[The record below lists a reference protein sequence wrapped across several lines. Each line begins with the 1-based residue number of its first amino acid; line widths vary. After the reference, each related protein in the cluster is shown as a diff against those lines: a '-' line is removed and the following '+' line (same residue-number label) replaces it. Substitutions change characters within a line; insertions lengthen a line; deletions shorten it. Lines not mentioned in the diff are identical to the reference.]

1 MQTDAF
7 RRLKFELCEYL
18 RLYDAGLKK
27 RANAHLKGA
36 VRKFK
41 SEFSEAERDYALN
54 ELCREI
60 LDESESELKNL
71 KSRGNG
77 ELPFRLGELVGEYLK
92 RRCIA
97 GAMPHLRRAYQI
109 CARSLWELD
118 KNDLLRRAYRH
129 ERCNACTVELYFCML
144 LDALDWGA
152 HHFPEGCLIER
163 ARYEQLTREA
173 RDVMQKHEISA
184 RLNLEFEYLIKFYE
198 CYFEFKSRGDEVDF
212 YALCKE
218 VGLNFAPVKSFYY
231 EQRGATKFDR
241 MQI

>member
-18 RLYDAGLKK
+18 RLYGAGLKK
-27 RANAHLKGA
+27 RANAHLKGT
-36 VRKFK
+36 VCKFK
-41 SEFSEAERDYALN
+41 SEFSEVERDYALG
-54 ELCREI
+54 ELYREI
-60 LDESESELKNL
+60 LDENQSELKNL
-71 KSRGNG
+71 KNRDNG

-97 GAMPHLRRAYQI
+97 DEMPHLRWAYQI
-109 CARSLWELD
+109 YMRGLHELGGD
-118 KNDLLRRAYRH
+118 ELLRRAYRH
-129 ERCNACTVELYFCML
+129 ERCDACTVELYFCML

-163 ARYEQLTREA
+163 AHYEQLTREA

-184 RLNLEFEYLIKFYE
+184 RLNLQFENLVKLYE
-198 CYFEFKSRGDEVDF
+198 CYFEFKSRGGEVDF

-218 VGLNFAPVKSFYY
+218 AGLNFAPVKSFYY
-231 EQRGATKFDR
+231 E
-241 MQI
+241 

>member
-36 VRKFK
+36 VCKFK
-41 SEFSEAERDYALN
+41 REFSEAERDYALG

-60 LDESESELKNL
+60 LDENQSELKNL
-71 KSRGNG
+71 KNRGNG
-77 ELPFRLGELVGEYLK
+77 ELPFELGELVGEYLK

-109 CARSLWELD
+109 CAHGLRELD

-163 ARYEQLTREA
+163 ARYERLIGEA
-173 RDVMQKHEISA
+173 RDVTQKHKISE
-184 RLNLEFEYLIKFYE
+184 RLNLEFENLVKLYE

-212 YALCKE
+212 YALCEKA
-218 VGLNFAPVKSFYY
+218 GLNFAPIKSFYY
-231 EQRGATKFDR
+231 E
-241 MQI
+241 